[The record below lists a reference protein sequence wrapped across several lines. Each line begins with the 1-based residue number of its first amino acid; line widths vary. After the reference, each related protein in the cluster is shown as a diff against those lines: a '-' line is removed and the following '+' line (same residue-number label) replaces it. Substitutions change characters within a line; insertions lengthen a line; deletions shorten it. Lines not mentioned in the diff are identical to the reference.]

1 MECESQHTKD
11 KLPTSLF
18 RLLSN
23 TLILYQT
30 TPHLPVSS
38 LLALGA
44 TSKSFQDLIY
54 KTPHVFRYL
63 KLSDVKSVKSDVG
76 SIDNGGQIWRN
87 VQLDENVTEDDFYGG
102 PLRGIF
108 NRLRSRNLLLDV
120 QTLILDGLSVPSDL
134 VSEIILNDSYNVRLL
149 SIREVPTL
157 NEAKLMGALKYA
169 CRSSRPQ
176 NTPRLQGLYIFGS
189 KDVPQVVKSRRHVN
203 KYPAGIAPIDTIPNY
218 GMMSSGTQLGAYWN
232 RRSENA
238 IGETTLREGENWR
251 PGSRIEFS
259 KVVHNDWADIM
270 IYCEGIIS
278 FDALP
283 CKGPRHFASL
293 PRDSPGPWYNRT
305 QNRIDARVA
314 TRSLNECSSCGNSKD
329 ASVFGVS
336 PMVLFPLLSPV
347 PLHASTIKAA
357 KTPFEGSTCQK
368 KLIIRCMDCLK
379 NRYCETCHK
388 WWCEDCYEGP
398 GSTNSSPVTEDEPG
412 IIKFGVSKSCF
423 FCGLNCHECIQ
434 KTQLR
439 CRICNGEYCTI
450 HNEGSSL
457 TTCDWCSHSGRR
469 TRELY

>member
-1 MECESQHTKD
+1 M
-11 KLPTSLF
+11 
-18 RLLSN
+18 N
-23 TLILYQT
+23 
-30 TPHLPVSS
+30 
-38 LLALGA
+38 
-44 TSKSFQDLIY
+44 DL
-54 KTPHVFRYL
+54 
-63 KLSDVKSVKSDVG
+63 D
-76 SIDNGGQIWRN
+76 
-87 VQLDENVTEDDFYGG
+87 
-102 PLRGIF
+102 
-108 NRLRSRNLLLDV
+108 RNLLLDV

-293 PRDSPGPWYNRT
+293 PRDSPGPWYN
-305 QNRIDARVA
+305 
-314 TRSLNECSSCGNSKD
+314 L
-329 ASVFGVS
+329 FGVS

-423 FCGLNCHECIQ
+423 FCGLNGAPTVVDERENYINSFSLV
-434 KTQLR
+434 TQFNTNTGMISPDYVGLPM
-439 CRICNGEYCTI
+439 II
-450 HNEGSSL
+450 
-457 TTCDWCSHSGRR
+457 DRR
-469 TRELY
+469 LPIPTLHDD